1 MNIIIASDLHGSI
14 KYTRMLFKK
23 VDELD
28 AKKILLLGDLY
39 YNGARNLP
47 PEEYSPKDMVEL
59 LNSYAS
65 KIIAVKGN
73 CDTEVDQMVSNFVI
87 SENSTV
93 FIFDKQITLTHGHHF
108 NFDNLPVNPG
118 DIFIQG
124 HTHKSVLEYKD
135 NTLLVNPGSVSI
147 PKDGHHSY
155 MVMNEEG
162 IKLFDLLDD
171 SLLKEIKF

>member
-1 MNIIIASDLHGSI
+1 MNIVIASDLHGSI

-23 VDELD
+23 VDELN
-28 AKKILLLGDLY
+28 AKKVFLLGDLY
-39 YNGARNLP
+39 YNGARNVP
-47 PEEYSPKDMVEL
+47 PEEYSPREMVEL
-59 LNSYAS
+59 LNKYADR
-65 KIIAVKGN
+65 IIAVKGN

-124 HTHKSVLEYKD
+124 HTHKSVLEYK
-135 NTLLVNPGSVSI
+135 NNVLLVNPGSVSL
-147 PKDGHHSY
+147 PKDNHHSF
-155 MVMNEEG
+155 MVMTENG
-162 IKLFDLLDD
+162 IKQYDLLDG
-171 SLLKEIKF
+171 SLLKQINF